1 MYRPLSQVI
10 HPSLTTAP
18 NNRQSRA
25 DLAMEKQPGH
35 PARAEQATSDPA
47 AKVKRTYGKK
57 REGADASVDITSSV
71 SSRQT
76 RPELSEN
83 AEESDTLP
91 STRFLSSNASDTF
104 GWKERLALIDKQF
117 DDEDGPNQSKHCTV
131 STRVNKDRSSSPS
144 SSTEDDSSGLR
155 DDALLSA
162 SMPPISSQSDPPSP
176 CSQPDTISMKP
187 LPCDSGPPEHAE
199 GMRGDSLYHIAKG
212 DDYSETTGTRISKT
226 PKARNDDHDTQ
237 LEGRNTSLATQE
249 GNGSSCETSELNRN
263 EVARKSRA
271 RRRGGQPN
279 KIKKLSKK
287 EEKESRK
294 AHARLM
300 ADQQVSITKRAD
312 QYTVEHLLKSVQKS
326 QHLTGTK
333 PCLISS
339 DPIQDFTSS
348 PMGNVMDTSTEVEP
362 KAGLSGLQSAS
373 EDDMPDVHELV
384 KAEEVIQKGEA
395 EVQRRKRLALL
406 KRQALASKTQEAN
419 FHSDDDD
426 LEIMSDD
433 RDVGSG
439 RSKVSTE
446 LEKRLAGV
454 AGFRVGTSKHVFSE
468 ALESSQGDRELKLAA
483 KPTFSDRDAGRHRMH
498 FSHRDLQSAMFCKA
512 TKQSMSL
519 TREKEEEW
527 KRRGGKLAGK
537 QRTALES
544 TPLSLGH
551 LAENLA
557 LKRRHGGQD
566 SPQDGEERDTPGSE
580 DSSDEEWQPEERGS
594 VSPSNER
601 GIDDDDELEGSVSED
616 CATVREVAA
625 VTQNT
630 DNHEETDDDDK
641 SLSRPARHARRSTN
655 HLVVSDSEGEETR
668 RQHKAGRILVPDTS
682 FVIDAGQGNELS
694 SEAGPDEENKENNT
708 PLAIDNGDDKENAIP
723 MERSPVGRPYF
734 GNRPHSG
741 FFNLSEG
748 NRHLSLS
755 PMADVDNEGSP
766 SVRRPLQAKRIG
778 DFDDPFILR
787 SPSASTSPKTPK
799 SKGTR
804 SAVSSPA
811 SLRPAFDGK
820 AGGFTQLFNDEE
832 GVHMDASST
841 SVLQPAF
848 RLHSSGDTIKIAK
861 RNDGFVLPEA
871 TKKRSKNLM
880 RNGELSLTL
889 DTRLQPALD
898 VTTQVRRRADALF
911 EKEQDF
917 VMDEASTSAT
927 SSRSRHELYISENGL
942 LTQTKP
948 EGSTPL
954 VYRSWTPSQN
964 PIVSESEAPG
974 LPPSTTRRLPLS
986 TLSLDGDAISPS
998 QQRLARLIKGKG
1010 RADSS
1015 DGDMLG
1021 SSSYDS
1027 ASNAFVKMLQ
1037 AARKQ
1042 SKTEKRKLGKSHFV
1056 EGEAVESDEDELF
1069 GFGQPAKGDDDDES
1083 DEDSPDAVVENL
1095 IDDAGMDVQELAEDK
1110 VLEKVKEH
1118 FEEDDTALEKYHQ
1131 AAIEGKFRGKRR
1143 GGGVAM
1149 EDSESDED
1157 EDEEARILRRRMH
1170 KKRRIVGDKLEDL
1183 RKDERSKAFYDA
1195 YQRDVQHEG
1204 DNDFAHLAI
1213 DDWKDEDENDR
1224 DEEPETVSTTE
1235 IHQRLREAARQN
1247 RSGEAQ
1253 QPLRFDPQDVTW
1265 TDTLGTSDDEFQVKE
1280 IEDRPKKLTARRPI
1294 FTRVD
1299 VPDFDDALPRKPN
1312 KIDEVQAAQLAAW
1325 RKEQSG
1331 RNLDTGG
1338 MRGAITV
1345 TGHGSKNPRRGKGS
1359 MLKSASSR
1367 QQDSQQQTGRRR
1379 VAKSASVLASVSDKH
1394 SRFGT

>member
-1 MYRPLSQVI
+1 
-10 HPSLTTAP
+10 
-18 NNRQSRA
+18 
-25 DLAMEKQPGH
+25 MEEQPGD
-35 PARAEQATSDPA
+35 PSREEQATCDPA
-47 AKVKRTYGKK
+47 AKVKRTYGKR
-57 REGADASVDITSSV
+57 REGADASVDIVGSV

-76 RPELSEN
+76 RPKLSEN
-83 AEESDTLP
+83 AEESEPLP
-91 STRFLSSNASDTF
+91 STGFFSSDASDTF

-117 DDEDGPNQSKHCTV
+117 DEEDGLNQSARCTV
-131 STRVNKDRSSSPS
+131 STRVNKDRSSSFS
-144 SSTEDDSSGLR
+144 SSTEGDSSGLR

-162 SMPPISSQSDPPSP
+162 SVPPISSQSDPLSP
-176 CSQPDTISMKP
+176 CSQPDMINMKP
-187 LPCDSGPPEHAE
+187 LARDSGPPEHTE
-199 GMRGDSLYHIAKG
+199 GTRADLLYHLAKG
-212 DDYSETTGTRISKT
+212 DHYSDTIGAGISKG
-226 PKARNDDHDTQ
+226 PNARNDDHDTQ
-237 LEGRNTSLATQE
+237 SEGRNTSLATQE
-249 GNGSSCETSELNRN
+249 GDGSSRDTPELNRL
-263 EVARKSRA
+263 EFARKNKA
-271 RRRGGQPN
+271 RRPGGQPN
-279 KIKKLSKK
+279 KIRKLSKK
-287 EEKESRK
+287 EEKESKK

-300 ADQQVSITKRAD
+300 ADQHVSITKRAD
-312 QYTVEHLLKSVQKS
+312 QYTVEHLLKSVQQS
-326 QHLTGTK
+326 RHLTGTN

-348 PMGNVMDTSTEVEP
+348 PMGNAMDTSTEVEP
-362 KAGLSGLQSAS
+362 KPGLSGLQSAS

-384 KAEEVIQKGEA
+384 KTEEVIQKGKA

-406 KRQALASKTQEAN
+406 KRQALASETRQAN
-419 FHSDDDD
+419 FDSDGDDD

-439 RSKVSTE
+439 RLRGSAE

-483 KPTFSDRDAGRHRMH
+483 KPTFGDRDAGRHRMH
-498 FSHRDLQSAMFCKA
+498 FSHRDLQSAMLSKA

-537 QRTALES
+537 QRTALAS
-544 TPLSLGH
+544 RPLSLGH
-551 LAENLA
+551 LAENLV

-566 SPQDGEERDTPGSE
+566 SLQDGEERDTPGSE
-580 DSSDEEWQPEERGS
+580 DSSDEEWRPEERGS
-594 VSPSNER
+594 VSPSKER
-601 GIDDDDELEGSVSED
+601 GFDDDEELEGSGSED
-616 CATVREVAA
+616 CATIREVAV

-630 DNHEETDDDDK
+630 DNHEGTDDDDE
-641 SLSRPARHARRSTN
+641 SLRRPTRHARRSAN
-655 HLVVSDSEGEETR
+655 HLVVSDSEGEETQQ
-668 RQHKAGRILVPDTS
+668 QHKTDRILVPDTS
-682 FVIDAGQGNELS
+682 FVIDAVQGNELS

-708 PLAIDNGDDKENAIP
+708 PLAVDSGDDKENAIP

-734 GNRPHSG
+734 GNRQHSG
-741 FFNLSEG
+741 FFNFSDG

-755 PMADVDNEGSP
+755 PMADVDNESSP

-778 DFDDPFILR
+778 DFDDPFIFR

-848 RLHSSGDTIKIAK
+848 RLHSSGDTTKATKGNDSSIA
-861 RNDGFVLPEA
+861 PEA
-871 TKKRSKNLM
+871 KMRSSKNLM
-880 RNGELSLTL
+880 RNEELSLTL

-898 VTTQVRRRADALF
+898 VTTQVRRRADAVF

-954 VYRSWTPSQN
+954 VYRSWTPSLN
-964 PIVSESEAPG
+964 PMVSESEAPG
-974 LPPSTTRRLPLS
+974 PPPSTTRRLPLS
-986 TLSLDGDAISPS
+986 TLSLEGDTISPS

-1010 RADSS
+1010 RADSP
-1015 DGDMLG
+1015 DDNTLG
-1021 SSSYDS
+1021 SSPYGST
-1027 ASNAFVKMLQ
+1027 SNAFVKMLQ

-1042 SKTEKRKLGKSHFV
+1042 SKTEKRKLGKSDFV
-1056 EGEAVESDEDELF
+1056 EGEAIESDEDELF
-1069 GFGQPAKGDDDDES
+1069 GFGQPAKGDDDES
-1083 DEDSPDAVVENL
+1083 DDDNPDVVVENL
-1095 IDDAGMDVQELAEDK
+1095 IDDAGMDDQELAEDK

-1118 FEEDDTALEKYHQ
+1118 LEEDDAALEKYHQ

-1149 EDSESDED
+1149 DDSESDED
-1157 EDEEARILRRRMH
+1157 EDEEARVLRRRMH
-1170 KKRRIVGDKLEDL
+1170 KKRKIVGDKLEDL
-1183 RKDERSKAFYDA
+1183 KKDERSKAFYDA
-1195 YQRDVQHEG
+1195 YQHDVQHEG
-1204 DNDFAHLAI
+1204 DNDFAHLAF
-1213 DDWKDEDENDR
+1213 DDWKNEDESNR
-1224 DEEPETVSTTE
+1224 DEEPDTVSTTE

-1247 RSGEAQ
+1247 KSGEAQ
-1253 QPLRFDPQDVTW
+1253 QPLRFDPQDVAW
-1265 TDTLGTSDDEFQVKE
+1265 TDTLGTSDDDELQVKE
-1280 IEDRPKKLTARRPI
+1280 IEDRPKKSTARRPI
-1294 FTRVD
+1294 FNRVD

-1312 KIDEVQAAQLAAW
+1312 KIDDVQAAQLAAW

-1345 TGHGSKNPRRGKGS
+1345 TGHGSKNSRRGTTS

-1367 QQDSQQQTGRRR
+1367 QQDIRQQTGRRR
-1379 VAKSASVLASVSDKH
+1379 VTKSASVLASVSDKH
-1394 SRFGT
+1394 SGFGT

>member
-1 MYRPLSQVI
+1 
-10 HPSLTTAP
+10 
-18 NNRQSRA
+18 
-25 DLAMEKQPGH
+25 MEKQPEH
-35 PARAEQATSDPA
+35 LARVEQATDSA

-76 RPELSEN
+76 RPKLPEN

-91 STRFLSSNASDTF
+91 TTRLFTSDASDTF

-117 DDEDGPNQSKHCTV
+117 DDEDGLNQSERCTV
-131 STRVNKDRSSSPS
+131 SARDNKDRSSSLS

-176 CSQPDTISMKP
+176 CSQPDMISMKP
-187 LPCDSGPPEHAE
+187 LPRDSGPPEHAE
-199 GMRGDSLYHIAKG
+199 GTRGDSLYQIAEG
-212 DDYSETTGTRISKT
+212 DYDSEPIGTGMSTG
-226 PKARNDDHDTQ
+226 PNARNDDYDTQ
-237 LEGRNTSLATQE
+237 LEGRNTALTIQE
-249 GNGSSCETSELNRN
+249 GNGSSRETSELSRI

-271 RRRGGQPN
+271 RRPGGQPN

-312 QYTVEHLLKSVQKS
+312 QYTVEHLLKSVQQS

-348 PMGNVMDTSTEVEP
+348 PMGNVMDASTEVEP
-362 KAGLSGLQSAS
+362 KAGLAGLQSAS

-384 KAEEVIQKGEA
+384 RAEEVTQKGDA

-406 KRQALASKTQEAN
+406 KRQALASKTQEAD
-419 FHSDDDD
+419 FDSDDDD

-439 RSKVSTE
+439 RSKGSTE

-468 ALESSQGDRELKLAA
+468 VLGSSQGDRELKLAA

-498 FSHRDLQSAMFCKA
+498 FSHRDLQSAMFSKA

-537 QRTALES
+537 QRTALAS
-544 TPLSLGH
+544 QPLSLGH

-566 SPQDGEERDTPGSE
+566 SLQDGEERDTPGSE

-601 GIDDDDELEGSVSED
+601 GFDDEEELEGSVSED

-625 VTQNT
+625 ATQNT
-630 DNHEETDDDDK
+630 NHEETDDDDEN
-641 SLSRPARHARRSTN
+641 LSRPARHAMRSTN
-655 HLVVSDSEGEETR
+655 HLVVSDSEDEETR

-708 PLAIDNGDDKENAIP
+708 PLAIDSGDDKENAIP
-723 MERSPVGRPYF
+723 MERSPMGRPYF
-734 GNRPHSG
+734 GNRQHSG

-766 SVRRPLQAKRIG
+766 SVRRPLQAKRIS

-799 SKGTR
+799 SRGTR

-820 AGGFTQLFNDEE
+820 TGGFTQLFNDEE

-848 RLHSSGDTIKIAK
+848 RLHGSGDTIKTAK
-861 RNDGFVLPEA
+861 RNDGFNSPEA
-871 TKKRSKNLM
+871 TKRSKNLM
-880 RNGELSLTL
+880 RNDEFSLTL

-898 VTTQVRRRADALF
+898 VTTQVRRRADAVF

-964 PIVSESEAPG
+964 PIVSESEASVV
-974 LPPSTTRRLPLS
+974 PPSTTRRLPLS
-986 TLSLDGDAISPS
+986 TLSLDGDTISPS

-1027 ASNAFVKMLQ
+1027 TSNAFVKMLQ

-1042 SKTEKRKLGKSHFV
+1042 SKSEKRKFGKSDFV

-1069 GFGQPAKGDDDDES
+1069 GFGQPAKGDDDES

-1095 IDDAGMDVQELAEDK
+1095 IDDAGMDVRELAEDK

-1118 FEEDDTALEKYHQ
+1118 FEEDDAALEKYHQ

-1157 EDEEARILRRRMH
+1157 EDEEARMLRRRMH
-1170 KKRRIVGDKLEDL
+1170 KKRRIDGDKLEDL
-1183 RKDERSKAFYDA
+1183 KKDERSKAFYDA

-1213 DDWKDEDENDR
+1213 DDWKNEDENDT

-1235 IHQRLREAARQN
+1235 IHRRLREAARQN
-1247 RSGEAQ
+1247 KSGDAQ

-1280 IEDRPKKLTARRPI
+1280 IEDRPKKSTARRPI
-1294 FTRVD
+1294 FNRVD
-1299 VPDFDDALPRKPN
+1299 VPDFDDALPRKPK

-1325 RKEQSG
+1325 RKEQNG

-1345 TGHGSKNPRRGKGS
+1345 TGHGSKNPHRAGKGS
-1359 MLKSASSR
+1359 MLKSASSQ

-1379 VAKSASVLASVSDKH
+1379 VAKSASVLASVSDRH

>member
-1 MYRPLSQVI
+1 MEEQPG
-10 HPSLTTAP
+10 
-18 NNRQSRA
+18 
-25 DLAMEKQPGH
+25 DLA
-35 PARAEQATSDPA
+35 RVEQATCDPA
-47 AKVKRTYGKK
+47 AKVRRTYGKK
-57 REGADASVDITSSV
+57 REGADASVDIASSV

-83 AEESDTLP
+83 AEESDLLP
-91 STRFLSSNASDTF
+91 STSFFSSDASDTF

-117 DDEDGPNQSKHCTV
+117 DDEDGLNQSTRCTV
-131 STRVNKDRSSSPS
+131 STRVNKDRSSSLS

-155 DDALLSA
+155 DDVLLSA
-162 SMPPISSQSDPPSP
+162 SMPPVSSQSDPPSP
-176 CSQPDTISMKP
+176 CSQPDMINMKP
-187 LPCDSGPPEHAE
+187 FPRDSGPPEHTE
-199 GMRGDSLYHIAKG
+199 GTRADVLYHIAKG
-212 DDYSETTGTRISKT
+212 DHYSETIGAGISKGSN
-226 PKARNDDHDTQ
+226 ARDDDHDTQ
-237 LEGRNTSLATQE
+237 SEGRNTSLATQE
-249 GNGSSCETSELNRN
+249 GNGSSREIPEL
-263 EVARKSRA
+263 EVARKSKA
-271 RRRGGQPN
+271 RRPGGQPN

-287 EEKESRK
+287 EEKESKK

-312 QYTVEHLLKSVQKS
+312 QYTVEHLLKSVQQS

-348 PMGNVMDTSTEVEP
+348 PMGNAMDTSTEVEP

-373 EDDMPDVHELV
+373 EDDMPDVYELV
-384 KAEEVIQKGEA
+384 KAEEVIQKGKA
-395 EVQRRKRLALL
+395 EVQRRKRLASL
-406 KRQALASKTQEAN
+406 KRQALASEAREAN
-419 FHSDDDD
+419 FGSDDDD

-439 RSKVSTE
+439 RSKGSAK

-483 KPTFSDRDAGRHRMH
+483 KPTFGDRDAGGHRMH
-498 FSHRDLQSAMFCKA
+498 FSHRDLQSAMLSKA

-527 KRRGGKLAGK
+527 IRRGGKLAGK
-537 QRTALES
+537 QRTALAS
-544 TPLSLGH
+544 RPLSLGH
-551 LAENLA
+551 LAENLV

-566 SPQDGEERDTPGSE
+566 SLQDGEERDTPGSE
-580 DSSDEEWQPEERGS
+580 DSSDEEWRPEERGS
-594 VSPSNER
+594 VSPSKER
-601 GIDDDDELEGSVSED
+601 DFDNDEELEGSVSED
-616 CATVREVAA
+616 CVTVREVA
-625 VTQNT
+625 VVIQNT
-630 DNHEETDDDDK
+630 DNHEETDDDDE

-668 RQHKAGRILVPDTS
+668 RQHKTGRILVPDTS

-708 PLAIDNGDDKENAIP
+708 PLAIDSGDDKENAIP

-734 GNRPHSG
+734 GNRQHSG
-741 FFNLSEG
+741 FFNLSDG

-755 PMADVDNEGSP
+755 PMADVDNESSP

-832 GVHMDASST
+832 GVHMNASST

-848 RLHSSGDTIKIAK
+848 RLHSSGDTTKTAK
-861 RNDGFVLPEA
+861 RNDSFIASEA
-871 TKKRSKNLM
+871 KKRHFLM
-880 RNGELSLTL
+880 RNEELSLTL

-898 VTTQVRRRADALF
+898 VTTQVRRRADAVF

-954 VYRSWTPSQN
+954 LYRSWTPSLN

-974 LPPSTTRRLPLS
+974 PPPSTTRRLPLS
-986 TLSLDGDAISPS
+986 TLSLEGDTISPS

-1010 RADSS
+1010 RADSP
-1015 DGDMLG
+1015 DGNMLG
-1021 SSSYDS
+1021 SSPYDS
-1027 ASNAFVKMLQ
+1027 TSNAFVKMLQ

-1042 SKTEKRKLGKSHFV
+1042 SKTEKRKLGKSDFV

-1069 GFGQPAKGDDDDES
+1069 GFGQAKGDDDES
-1083 DEDSPDAVVENL
+1083 DEDNPDVVVENL
-1095 IDDAGMDVQELAEDK
+1095 IDDAGMDDQELAEDK

-1118 FEEDDTALEKYHQ
+1118 LEEDDAALEKYHQ

-1149 EDSESDED
+1149 DDSESDED

-1170 KKRRIVGDKLEDL
+1170 KRRKIVGDKLEDL
-1183 RKDERSKAFYDA
+1183 KKDERSKAFYDA

-1204 DNDFAHLAI
+1204 DNDFAHLAF
-1213 DDWKDEDENDR
+1213 DDWKNEDENNR
-1224 DEEPETVSTTE
+1224 DEEPDTVSTTE

-1247 RSGEAQ
+1247 KSEEAQ

-1265 TDTLGTSDDEFQVKE
+1265 TDTLGTSDDEFEVKE
-1280 IEDRPKKLTARRPI
+1280 IEDRPKKSTARKTI
-1294 FTRVD
+1294 LSRVD

-1312 KIDEVQAAQLAAW
+1312 QIDEVQAAQLAAW

-1345 TGHGSKNPRRGKGS
+1345 TGHGSKNPRRGKSS

-1367 QQDSQQQTGRRR
+1367 QQDNQQQTGRRR
-1379 VAKSASVLASVSDKH
+1379 VAKSASILASVSDKH